1 MIFKTYEPTTLTDRA
16 SIGVATVKFNAV
28 CRSCGKNKPNKNDY
42 IDYCFN
48 KLGAME
54 KCKLNHDW
62 LRNEDDL
69 DRAAWEAQCQQEW
82 YNILDTIRSNDSSP
96 IFAVYIAIL
105 PSGVKC
111 GETKNLR
118 QRYSSLQKDND
129 ILHMYYLPVENKKQ
143 STAAEDAL
151 HYIFDHA
158 KGMRREKNKKDY
170 YSCEEEYARNF
181 IERNKRE
188 IYNAIMAEIEG
199 D

>member
-1 MIFKTYEPTTLTDRA
+1 MIFKTYEPTTSSERSA
-16 SIGVATVKFNAV
+16 IGVATVKYNAV
-28 CRSCGKNKPNKNDY
+28 CRFCGKNKPNKNDY
-42 IDYCFN
+42 IEYKRKHSDMGTF
-48 KLGAME
+48 LTS
-54 KCKLNHDW
+54 L
-62 LRNEDDL
+62 LDDDEEGIEL
-69 DRAAWEAQCQQEW
+69 INSWTQEW

-118 QRYSSLQKDND
+118 QRYSSLKANNN
-129 ILHMYYLPVENKKQ
+129 ILHMYYLPVENREQ

-158 KGMRREKNKKDY
+158 KGMRRDKNKKDY
-170 YSCEEEYARNF
+170 YSCDEDYARKF
-181 IERNKRE
+181 VERNKRE

>member
-1 MIFKTYEPTTLTDRA
+1 MIFKTYEPTTLSERSA
-16 SIGVATVKFNAV
+16 IGVATVKYNAI
-28 CRSCGKNKPNKNDY
+28 CRFCGKNKPNKNDY
-42 IDYCFN
+42 IEYKRKHSNMGTF
-48 KLGAME
+48 LTS
-54 KCKLNHDW
+54 L
-62 LRNEDDL
+62 LDDDEEGIEL
-69 DRAAWEAQCQQEW
+69 INSWTQEW
-82 YNILDTIRSNDSSP
+82 YDILDAIRSNDSSP

-118 QRYSSLQKDND
+118 QRYSSLKASND
-129 ILHMYYLPVENKKQ
+129 ILHMYYLPVENKEQ

-170 YSCEEEYARNF
+170 YSCDEEYARKF

>member
-1 MIFKTYEPTTLTDRA
+1 MIFKTYEPTTLSERSA
-16 SIGVATVKFNAV
+16 IGVATVKYNAV
-28 CRSCGKNKPNKNDY
+28 CRFCGKNKPNKNDY
-42 IDYCFN
+42 IEYKRKHSDMGTF
-48 KLGAME
+48 LAS
-54 KCKLNHDW
+54 L
-62 LRNEDDL
+62 LDDDEEGIEL
-69 DRAAWEAQCQQEW
+69 INSWTQEW
-82 YNILDTIRSNDSSP
+82 YDILETIRSNDSSP

-118 QRYSSLQKDND
+118 QRYSSLKASND
-129 ILHMYYLPVENKKQ
+129 ILHMYYLPVENKEQ

-158 KGMRREKNKKDY
+158 KGMRRDKNKKDY

-188 IYNAIMAEIEG
+188 IYDAIMAEIEG

>member
-1 MIFKTYEPTTLTDRA
+1 MIFKTYEPTTSSERSA
-16 SIGVATVKFNAV
+16 IGVATVKYNAV
-28 CRSCGKNKPNKNDY
+28 CRFCGKNKPNKNDY
-42 IDYCFN
+42 IEYKRKHSDMGTF
-48 KLGAME
+48 LAS
-54 KCKLNHDW
+54 L
-62 LRNEDDL
+62 LDDDEEGIEL
-69 DRAAWEAQCQQEW
+69 INSWTQEW
-82 YNILDTIRSNDSSP
+82 YNILETIRSNDSSP

-118 QRYSSLQKDND
+118 QRYSSLKANND
-129 ILHMYYLPVENKKQ
+129 ILHMYYLPVENKEQ

-158 KGMRREKNKKDY
+158 KGMRRDKNKKDY
-170 YSCEEEYARNF
+170 YSCNEDYARKF

-188 IYNAIMAEIEG
+188 IYDAIMAEIEG

>member
-1 MIFKTYEPTTLTDRA
+1 MIFKTYEPTTLSERSA
-16 SIGVATVKFNAV
+16 IGVATVKYNAV
-28 CRSCGKNKPNKNDY
+28 CRFCGKNKPNKNDY
-42 IDYCFN
+42 IEYKRKHSDMGTF
-48 KLGAME
+48 LAS
-54 KCKLNHDW
+54 L
-62 LRNEDDL
+62 LDDDEEGIEL
-69 DRAAWEAQCQQEW
+69 INSWTQEW
-82 YNILDTIRSNDSSP
+82 YDILETIRSNDSSP

-118 QRYSSLQKDND
+118 QRYSSLKASND
-129 ILHMYYLPVENKKQ
+129 ILHMYYLPVESKEQ

-170 YSCEEEYARNF
+170 YSCDEEYARNF

-188 IYNAIMAEIEG
+188 IYDAIMAEIEG

>member
-1 MIFKTYEPTTLTDRA
+1 MIFKTYEPTTLSERSA
-16 SIGVATVKFNAV
+16 IGRATVRFNAV
-28 CRSCGKNKPNKNDY
+28 CRACGKNKPNKNDFIEY
-42 IDYCFN
+42 KRKHSDMGTFLTSLLDDEEEGM
-48 KLGAME
+48 KLI
-54 KCKLNHDW
+54 NSW
-62 LRNEDDL
+62 T
-69 DRAAWEAQCQQEW
+69 QEW
-82 YNILDTIRSNDSSP
+82 YDILDTIRSNDNFP
-96 IFAVYIAIL
+96 IFAVYIAVL

-129 ILHMYYLPVENKKQ
+129 ILHMYYLPVENKEQ
-143 STAAEDAL
+143 STAAENAL

-170 YSCEEEYARNF
+170 YSCDEEYARNF

>member
-1 MIFKTYEPTTLTDRA
+1 MIFKTYEPTTSSERSA
-16 SIGVATVKFNAV
+16 IGVATVKYNAV
-28 CRSCGKNKPNKNDY
+28 CRFCGKNKPNKNDY
-42 IDYCFN
+42 IEYKRKHSDMGTF
-48 KLGAME
+48 LAS
-54 KCKLNHDW
+54 L
-62 LRNEDDL
+62 LDDDEEGIEL
-69 DRAAWEAQCQQEW
+69 INSWTQEW
-82 YNILDTIRSNDSSP
+82 YDILDTIHSNDSSP

-118 QRYSSLQKDND
+118 QRYSSLKASND
-129 ILHMYYLPVENKKQ
+129 ILHMYYLPVESKEQ

-158 KGMRREKNKKDY
+158 KGMRRDKNKKDY
-170 YSCEEEYARNF
+170 YSCDEDYARKF

-188 IYNAIMAEIEG
+188 IYDAIMAEIEG

>member
-1 MIFKTYEPTTLTDRA
+1 MIFKTYEPTTLSERSA
-16 SIGVATVKFNAV
+16 IGVATVKYNAI
-28 CRSCGKNKPNKNDY
+28 CRFCGKNKPNKNDY
-42 IDYCFN
+42 IEYKRKHSNMGTF
-48 KLGAME
+48 LTS
-54 KCKLNHDW
+54 L
-62 LRNEDDL
+62 L
-69 DRAAWEAQCQQEW
+69 DNDEEGIELINSWTQEW
-82 YNILDTIRSNDSSP
+82 YDILDAIRSNDSSP

-118 QRYSSLQKDND
+118 QRYSSLKASND
-129 ILHMYYLPVENKKQ
+129 ILHMYYLPVENKEQ

-170 YSCEEEYARNF
+170 YSCDEEYARKF

>member
-1 MIFKTYEPTTLTDRA
+1 MIFKTYEPTTSSERSA
-16 SIGVATVKFNAV
+16 IGVATVKYNAV
-28 CRSCGKNKPNKNDY
+28 CRFCGKNKPNKNDY
-42 IDYCFN
+42 IEYKRKHSDMGTF
-48 KLGAME
+48 LAS
-54 KCKLNHDW
+54 L
-62 LRNEDDL
+62 LDDDEEGIEL
-69 DRAAWEAQCQQEW
+69 INSWTQEW
-82 YNILDTIRSNDSSP
+82 YDILETIRSNDSSP

-118 QRYSSLQKDND
+118 QRYSSLKANNN
-129 ILHMYYLPVENKKQ
+129 ILHMYYLPVENKEQ

-170 YSCEEEYARNF
+170 YSCDEDYARKF

-188 IYNAIMAEIEG
+188 IYDAIMAEIEG

>member
-1 MIFKTYEPTTLTDRA
+1 MIFKTYEPTTSSERSA
-16 SIGVATVKFNAV
+16 IGVATVKYNAV
-28 CRSCGKNKPNKNDY
+28 CRFCGKNKPNKNDY
-42 IDYCFN
+42 IEYKRKHSDMGTF
-48 KLGAME
+48 LAS
-54 KCKLNHDW
+54 L
-62 LRNEDDL
+62 LDDDEEGIEL
-69 DRAAWEAQCQQEW
+69 INSWTQEW
-82 YNILDTIRSNDSSP
+82 YDILDTIRSNDSSP

-118 QRYSSLQKDND
+118 QRYSSLKASND
-129 ILHMYYLPVENKKQ
+129 ILHMYYLPVENKEQ

-170 YSCEEEYARNF
+170 YSCDEEYARNF

-188 IYNAIMAEIEG
+188 IYDAIMAEIEG

>member
-1 MIFKTYEPTTLTDRA
+1 MIFKTYEPTTLSERSA
-16 SIGVATVKFNAV
+16 IGVATVKYNAV
-28 CRSCGKNKPNKNDY
+28 RRACGKNKPNKNDY
-42 IDYCFN
+42 IEYKRKHSDMGTF
-48 KLGAME
+48 LAS
-54 KCKLNHDW
+54 L
-62 LRNEDDL
+62 LDDDEEGIEL
-69 DRAAWEAQCQQEW
+69 INSWTQEW
-82 YNILDTIRSNDSSP
+82 YDILETIRSNNSSP

-118 QRYSSLQKDND
+118 QRYSSLKASND
-129 ILHMYYLPVENKKQ
+129 ILHMYYLPVESKEQ

-151 HYIFDHA
+151 HYIFDQA

-170 YSCEEEYARNF
+170 YSCDEEYARKF

-188 IYNAIMAEIEG
+188 IYDAIMAEIEG

>member
-1 MIFKTYEPTTLTDRA
+1 MILKTYEPTTLSERSA
-16 SIGVATVKFNAV
+16 IGVATVKYNAV
-28 CRSCGKNKPNKNDY
+28 CRFCGKNKPNKNDY
-42 IDYCFN
+42 IEYKRKHSDMGTF
-48 KLGAME
+48 LAS
-54 KCKLNHDW
+54 L
-62 LRNEDDL
+62 LDDDEEGIEL
-69 DRAAWEAQCQQEW
+69 INSWTQEW
-82 YNILDTIRSNDSSP
+82 YDILETIRSNDSSP

-118 QRYSSLQKDND
+118 QRYSSLKASND
-129 ILHMYYLPVENKKQ
+129 ILHMYYLPVENKEQ

-170 YSCEEEYARNF
+170 YSCDEDYARKF

-188 IYNAIMAEIEG
+188 IYDAIMAEIEG

>member
-1 MIFKTYEPTTLTDRA
+1 MIFKTYEPTTSSERSA
-16 SIGVATVKFNAV
+16 IGVATVKYNAV
-28 CRSCGKNKPNKNDY
+28 CRFCGKNKPNKNDY
-42 IDYCFN
+42 IEYKRKHSDMGTF
-48 KLGAME
+48 LTS
-54 KCKLNHDW
+54 L
-62 LRNEDDL
+62 LDDGEEEIEL
-69 DRAAWEAQCQQEW
+69 INSWTQEW
-82 YNILDTIRSNDSSP
+82 YDILDTIRSNDSSP

-118 QRYSSLQKDND
+118 QRYSSLKASND
-129 ILHMYYLPVENKKQ
+129 ILHMYYLPVENKEQ

-158 KGMRREKNKKDY
+158 KGMRRDKNKKDY
-170 YSCEEEYARNF
+170 YSCDEDYARKF

-188 IYNAIMAEIEG
+188 IYDAIMAEIEG

>member
-1 MIFKTYEPTTLTDRA
+1 MIFKTYEPTTSSERSA
-16 SIGVATVKFNAV
+16 IGVATVKYNAV
-28 CRSCGKNKPNKNDY
+28 CRFCGKNKPNKNDY
-42 IDYCFN
+42 IEYKRKHSDMGTF
-48 KLGAME
+48 LIS
-54 KCKLNHDW
+54 L
-62 LRNEDDL
+62 LDDDEEGIEL
-69 DRAAWEAQCQQEW
+69 INSWTQEW

-118 QRYSSLQKDND
+118 QRYSSLKANNN
-129 ILHMYYLPVENKKQ
+129 ILHMYYLPVENKEQ

-158 KGMRREKNKKDY
+158 KGMRRDKNKKDY
-170 YSCEEEYARNF
+170 YSCDEDYARKF

-188 IYNAIMAEIEG
+188 IYDAIMAEIEG

>member
-1 MIFKTYEPTTLTDRA
+1 MIFKTYEPTTLSERSA
-16 SIGVATVKFNAV
+16 IGVATVKYNAV
-28 CRSCGKNKPNKNDY
+28 CRFCGKNKPNKNDY
-42 IDYCFN
+42 IEYKRKHSDMGTF
-48 KLGAME
+48 LAS
-54 KCKLNHDW
+54 L
-62 LRNEDDL
+62 LDDDEEGIEL
-69 DRAAWEAQCQQEW
+69 INSWAQEW
-82 YNILDTIRSNDSSP
+82 YDILDTIRSNDSSP

-118 QRYSSLQKDND
+118 QRYSSLKANND
-129 ILHMYYLPVENKKQ
+129 ILHMYYLPMENKEQ

-170 YSCEEEYARNF
+170 YSCEEDYARKF

-188 IYNAIMAEIEG
+188 IYDAIMAEIEG

>member
-28 CRSCGKNKPNKNDY
+28 CRACGKNKPNKNDY
-42 IDYCFN
+42 IKYKQKHSDMGTFFTS
-48 KLGAME
+48 L
-54 KCKLNHDW
+54 L
-62 LRNEDDL
+62 DDEEGTEL
-69 DRAAWEAQCQQEW
+69 INSWTQEW
-82 YNILDTIRSNDSSP
+82 YDILDTIRSNDNSP

-118 QRYSSLQKDND
+118 QRYSALKRDND
-129 ILHMYYLPVENKKQ
+129 ILQMYYLPVETKEQ

>member
-1 MIFKTYEPTTLTDRA
+1 MIFKTYEPTTLSERSA
-16 SIGVATVKFNAV
+16 IGVATVKYNAV
-28 CRSCGKNKPNKNDY
+28 CRFCGKNKPNKNDY
-42 IDYCFN
+42 IEYKRKHSDMGTF
-48 KLGAME
+48 LASL
-54 KCKLNHDW
+54 LN
-62 LRNEDDL
+62 DDEEGIEL
-69 DRAAWEAQCQQEW
+69 INSWTQEW
-82 YNILDTIRSNDSSP
+82 YDILETIRSNDSSP

-118 QRYSSLQKDND
+118 QRYSSLKASND
-129 ILHMYYLPVENKKQ
+129 ILHMYYLPVESKEQ

-170 YSCEEEYARNF
+170 YSCDEDYARKF

-188 IYNAIMAEIEG
+188 IYDAIMAEIEG

>member
-1 MIFKTYEPTTLTDRA
+1 MIFKTYEPTTSSERSA
-16 SIGVATVKFNAV
+16 IGVATVKYNAV
-28 CRSCGKNKPNKNDY
+28 CRFCGKNKPNKNDY
-42 IDYCFN
+42 IEYKRKHSDMGTF
-48 KLGAME
+48 LTS
-54 KCKLNHDW
+54 L
-62 LRNEDDL
+62 LDDDEEGIEL
-69 DRAAWEAQCQQEW
+69 INSWTQEW
-82 YNILDTIRSNDSSP
+82 YDILDTIRSNDSSP

-118 QRYSSLQKDND
+118 QRYSSLKASND
-129 ILHMYYLPVENKKQ
+129 ILHMYYLPVESKEQ

-158 KGMRREKNKKDY
+158 KGMRRDKNKKDY
-170 YSCEEEYARNF
+170 YSCDEDYARKF

-188 IYNAIMAEIEG
+188 IYDAIMAEIEG

>member
-1 MIFKTYEPTTLTDRA
+1 MIFKTYEPTTSSERSA
-16 SIGVATVKFNAV
+16 IGVATVKYNAV
-28 CRSCGKNKPNKNDY
+28 CRFCGKNKPNKNDY
-42 IDYCFN
+42 IEYKRKHSDMGTF
-48 KLGAME
+48 LAS
-54 KCKLNHDW
+54 L
-62 LRNEDDL
+62 LDDDEEGIEL
-69 DRAAWEAQCQQEW
+69 INSWTQEW
-82 YNILDTIRSNDSSP
+82 YDILETIRSNDSSP

-118 QRYSSLQKDND
+118 QRYSSLKANND
-129 ILHMYYLPVENKKQ
+129 ILHMYYLPVESKEQ

-170 YSCEEEYARNF
+170 YSCDEDYARKF

-188 IYNAIMAEIEG
+188 IYDAIMAEIEG

>member
-1 MIFKTYEPTTLTDRA
+1 MIFKTYEPTTLSERSA
-16 SIGVATVKFNAV
+16 IGVATVKYNAV
-28 CRSCGKNKPNKNDY
+28 CRFCGKNKPNKNDY
-42 IDYCFN
+42 IEYKRKHSDMGTF
-48 KLGAME
+48 LTS
-54 KCKLNHDW
+54 L
-62 LRNEDDL
+62 LDDDEEGIEL
-69 DRAAWEAQCQQEW
+69 INSWTQEW
-82 YNILDTIRSNDSSP
+82 YDILETIRSNDSSP
-96 IFAVYIAIL
+96 IFAVYIAIF

-118 QRYSSLQKDND
+118 QRYSSLKASND
-129 ILHMYYLPVENKKQ
+129 ILHMYYLPVESKEQ

-170 YSCEEEYARNF
+170 YSCDEDYARKF

-188 IYNAIMAEIEG
+188 IYDAIMAEIEG

>member
-1 MIFKTYEPTTLTDRA
+1 MIFKTYEPTTLSERST
-16 SIGVATVKFNAV
+16 IGVATVKYNAV
-28 CRSCGKNKPNKNDY
+28 CRFCGKNKPNKNDY
-42 IDYCFN
+42 IEYKRKHSDMGTF
-48 KLGAME
+48 LTS
-54 KCKLNHDW
+54 L
-62 LRNEDDL
+62 LDDDKEGIEL
-69 DRAAWEAQCQQEW
+69 INSWTQEW

-118 QRYSSLQKDND
+118 QRYSSLKANNN
-129 ILHMYYLPVENKKQ
+129 ILHMYYLPVESKEQ

-158 KGMRREKNKKDY
+158 KGMRRDKNKKDY
-170 YSCEEEYARNF
+170 YSCEEDYARKF

-188 IYNAIMAEIEG
+188 IYDAIMAEIEG

>member
-1 MIFKTYEPTTLTDRA
+1 MIFKTYEPTTFSERSA
-16 SIGVATVKFNAV
+16 IGVATVKYNAI
-28 CRSCGKNKPNKNDY
+28 CRFCGKNKPNKNDY
-42 IDYCFN
+42 IEYKRKHSDMGTF
-48 KLGAME
+48 LAS
-54 KCKLNHDW
+54 L
-62 LRNEDDL
+62 LDDDEEGIEL
-69 DRAAWEAQCQQEW
+69 INSWTQEW
-82 YNILDTIRSNDSSP
+82 YDILETIRSNDSSP

-118 QRYSSLQKDND
+118 QRYSSLKASND
-129 ILHMYYLPVENKKQ
+129 ILHMYYLPVENKEQ

-170 YSCEEEYARNF
+170 YSCEEDYARKF

-188 IYNAIMAEIEG
+188 IYDAIMAEIEG

>member
-1 MIFKTYEPTTLTDRA
+1 MIFKTYEPTTSSERSA
-16 SIGVATVKFNAV
+16 IGVATVKYNAV
-28 CRSCGKNKPNKNDY
+28 CRFCGKNKPNKNDY
-42 IDYCFN
+42 IEYKRKHSDMGTF
-48 KLGAME
+48 LTS
-54 KCKLNHDW
+54 L
-62 LRNEDDL
+62 LDDDEEGIEL
-69 DRAAWEAQCQQEW
+69 INSWTQEW
-82 YNILDTIRSNDSSP
+82 YDILGTIRSNDSSP

-118 QRYSSLQKDND
+118 QRYSSLKANSN
-129 ILHMYYLPVENKKQ
+129 ILHMYYLPVENKEQ

-170 YSCEEEYARNF
+170 YSCDEDYARKF

-188 IYNAIMAEIEG
+188 IYDAIMAEIEG

>member
-1 MIFKTYEPTTLTDRA
+1 MIFKTYEPTTSSERSA
-16 SIGVATVKFNAV
+16 IGVATVKYNAV
-28 CRSCGKNKPNKNDY
+28 CRFCGKNKPNKNDY
-42 IDYCFN
+42 IEYKRKHSDMGTF
-48 KLGAME
+48 LTS
-54 KCKLNHDW
+54 L
-62 LRNEDDL
+62 LDDDEEGIEL
-69 DRAAWEAQCQQEW
+69 INSWTQEW
-82 YNILDTIRSNDSSP
+82 YDILDTIRSNDSSP

-118 QRYSSLQKDND
+118 QRYSSLKASDD
-129 ILHMYYLPVENKKQ
+129 ILHMYYLPVENKEQ

-170 YSCEEEYARNF
+170 YSCDEDYARKF

-188 IYNAIMAEIEG
+188 IYDAIMAEIEG

>member
-1 MIFKTYEPTTLTDRA
+1 MIFKTYEPATSSERSA
-16 SIGVATVKFNAV
+16 IGVATVKYNAV
-28 CRSCGKNKPNKNDY
+28 CRFCGKNKPNKNDY
-42 IDYCFN
+42 IEYKRKHSDMGTF
-48 KLGAME
+48 LAS
-54 KCKLNHDW
+54 L
-62 LRNEDDL
+62 LDDDEEGIEL
-69 DRAAWEAQCQQEW
+69 INSWTQEW
-82 YNILDTIRSNDSSP
+82 YDILETIRSNDSSP

-118 QRYSSLQKDND
+118 QRYSSLKANND
-129 ILHMYYLPVENKKQ
+129 ILHMYYLPVENKEQ

-170 YSCEEEYARNF
+170 YSCDEDYARKF

-188 IYNAIMAEIEG
+188 IYDAIMAEIEG

>member
-1 MIFKTYEPTTLTDRA
+1 MIFKTYEPTTLSERSA
-16 SIGVATVKFNAV
+16 IGVATVKYNAV
-28 CRSCGKNKPNKNDY
+28 CRFCGKNKPNKNDY
-42 IDYCFN
+42 IEYKRKHSDMGTF
-48 KLGAME
+48 LAS
-54 KCKLNHDW
+54 L
-62 LRNEDDL
+62 LDDDEEGIEL
-69 DRAAWEAQCQQEW
+69 INSWTQEW
-82 YNILDTIRSNDSSP
+82 YDILDTIRSNDSSP
-96 IFAVYIAIL
+96 IFAVYIAIF

-118 QRYSSLQKDND
+118 QRYSSLKANND
-129 ILHMYYLPVENKKQ
+129 ILHMYYLPMENKEQ

-170 YSCEEEYARNF
+170 YSCEEDYARKF

-188 IYNAIMAEIEG
+188 IYDAIMAEIEG

>member
-1 MIFKTYEPTTLTDRA
+1 M
-16 SIGVATVKFNAV
+16 
-28 CRSCGKNKPNKNDY
+28 
-42 IDYCFN
+42 
-48 KLGAME
+48 
-54 KCKLNHDW
+54 
-62 LRNEDDL
+62 
-69 DRAAWEAQCQQEW
+69 
-82 YNILDTIRSNDSSP
+82 
-96 IFAVYIAIL
+96 
-105 PSGVKC
+105 KC

-129 ILHMYYLPVENKKQ
+129 ILHMYYLPVENKEQ

-170 YSCEEEYARNF
+170 YSCDEEYARKF

>member
-1 MIFKTYEPTTLTDRA
+1 MIFKTYEPTTSSERSA
-16 SIGVATVKFNAV
+16 IGVATVKYNAV
-28 CRSCGKNKPNKNDY
+28 CRFCGKNKPNKNDY
-42 IDYCFN
+42 IEYKRKHSDMGTF
-48 KLGAME
+48 LAS
-54 KCKLNHDW
+54 L
-62 LRNEDDL
+62 LDDDEEGIEL
-69 DRAAWEAQCQQEW
+69 INSWTQEW
-82 YNILDTIRSNDSSP
+82 YDILDTIRSNDSSP

-118 QRYSSLQKDND
+118 QRYSSLKASND
-129 ILHMYYLPVENKKQ
+129 ILHMYYLPVENKEQ

-170 YSCEEEYARNF
+170 YSCDEDYARKF

-188 IYNAIMAEIEG
+188 IYDAIMAEIEG

>member
-1 MIFKTYEPTTLTDRA
+1 MIFKTYEPTTSSERSA
-16 SIGVATVKFNAV
+16 IGVATVKYNAV
-28 CRSCGKNKPNKNDY
+28 CRFCGKDKPNKNDY
-42 IDYCFN
+42 IEYKRKHSDMGTF
-48 KLGAME
+48 LAS
-54 KCKLNHDW
+54 L
-62 LRNEDDL
+62 LDDDEEGIEL
-69 DRAAWEAQCQQEW
+69 INSWTQEW
-82 YNILDTIRSNDSSP
+82 YDILETIRSNNSSP

-118 QRYSSLQKDND
+118 QRYSSLKASND
-129 ILHMYYLPVENKKQ
+129 ILHMYYLPVESKEQ

-170 YSCEEEYARNF
+170 YSCDEEYARKF

-188 IYNAIMAEIEG
+188 IYDAIMAEIEG

>member
-1 MIFKTYEPTTLTDRA
+1 MIFKTYEPTTSSERSA
-16 SIGVATVKFNAV
+16 IGVATVKYNAV
-28 CRSCGKNKPNKNDY
+28 CRFCGKNKPNKNDY
-42 IDYCFN
+42 IEYKRKHSDMGTF
-48 KLGAME
+48 LAS
-54 KCKLNHDW
+54 L
-62 LRNEDDL
+62 LDDDEEGIEL
-69 DRAAWEAQCQQEW
+69 INSWTQEW
-82 YNILDTIRSNDSSP
+82 YDILETIRSNDSSP

-118 QRYSSLQKDND
+118 QRYSSLKASND
-129 ILHMYYLPVENKKQ
+129 ILHMYYLPVENKEQ
-143 STAAEDAL
+143 STAAEDAI

-170 YSCEEEYARNF
+170 YSCDEDYARKF

-188 IYNAIMAEIEG
+188 IYDAIMAEIEG

>member
-1 MIFKTYEPTTLTDRA
+1 MIFKTYEPTTLSERSA
-16 SIGVATVKFNAV
+16 IGVATVKYNAV
-28 CRSCGKNKPNKNDY
+28 CRFCGKNKPNKNDY
-42 IDYCFN
+42 IEYKRKHSDMGTF
-48 KLGAME
+48 LAS
-54 KCKLNHDW
+54 L
-62 LRNEDDL
+62 LDDDEEGIEL
-69 DRAAWEAQCQQEW
+69 INSWTQEW
-82 YNILDTIRSNDSSP
+82 YDILDTIRSNDSSP

-118 QRYSSLQKDND
+118 QRYSSLKASNN
-129 ILHMYYLPVENKKQ
+129 ILHMYYLPVENKEQ

-170 YSCEEEYARNF
+170 YSCDEDYARKF

-188 IYNAIMAEIEG
+188 IYDAIMAEIEG

>member
-1 MIFKTYEPTTLTDRA
+1 MIILITVLINWDQPVDTNEVARLT
-16 SIGVATVKFNAV
+16 VATNLAS
-28 CRSCGKNKPNKNDY
+28 RIRGILSKNYDVEELVFGSSST
-42 IDYCFN
+42 DFAAA
-48 KLGAME
+48 L
-54 KCKLNHDW
+54 
-62 LRNEDDL
+62 DD
-69 DRAAWEAQCQQEW
+69 
-82 YNILDTIRSNDSSP
+82 ILETIRSNDSSP

-118 QRYSSLQKDND
+118 QRYSSLKASND
-129 ILHMYYLPVENKKQ
+129 ILHMYYLPVENKEQ

-170 YSCEEEYARNF
+170 YSCDEDYARKF

-188 IYNAIMAEIEG
+188 IYDAIMAEIEG

>member
-1 MIFKTYEPTTLTDRA
+1 MIFKTYEPTTSSERSA
-16 SIGVATVKFNAV
+16 IGVATVKYNAV
-28 CRSCGKNKPNKNDY
+28 CRFCGKNKPNKNDY
-42 IDYCFN
+42 IEYKRKHSDMGTF
-48 KLGAME
+48 LTS
-54 KCKLNHDW
+54 L
-62 LRNEDDL
+62 LDDDEEGIEL
-69 DRAAWEAQCQQEW
+69 INSWTQEW
-82 YNILDTIRSNDSSP
+82 YDILDTIRSNDSSP

-118 QRYSSLQKDND
+118 QRYSSLKASND
-129 ILHMYYLPVENKKQ
+129 ILHMYYLPVENKEQ

-170 YSCEEEYARNF
+170 DSCEEDYARKF

-188 IYNAIMAEIEG
+188 IYDAIMAEIEG